1 MKTKQIGLIALLAI
15 ITLALIACKEDEPDP
30 KCECPNG
37 TIHLVG
43 ETCCE
48 GVNCNCEKNVVGQ
61 RVGGI
66 PVTSRGGDHT
76 KAIANVTTAF
86 GYFTEEELTI
96 IKNNVSEIKVTG
108 SGVNVATFSKVNGK
122 YVIEIKDSSAYDGIG
137 FAFLDIINEISGS

>member
-30 KCECPNG
+30 KCECPNR

-61 RVGGI
+61 RVEGI

-76 KAIANVTTAF
+76 KAIANVTTAL
-86 GYFTEEELTI
+86 GYLSEEELTI
-96 IKNNVSEIKVTG
+96 NKNNVREVQVSSTN
-108 SGVNVATFSKVNGK
+108 SGATFLKENGK
-122 YVIEIKDSSAYDGIG
+122 YIVKIHELSSADDIYY
-137 FAFLDIINEISGS
+137 AFSDIAYEISGE